1 MNRGSLKRFAWLS
14 IAAAVITIGLKGMAY
29 LLTGSVGLL
38 SDALESFVN
47 LAAAIMALVALTAA
61 ARPPDDEHEFGHDK
75 AEYFSSG
82 VEGVLILVAAVSIAY
97 TSIERLLN
105 PQPIE
110 QAGLGLLISIVASLV
125 NLGVARVLLNAG
137 RQHESITL
145 EADAHHLMTDVWT
158 SAGVVLGVFIVALTG
173 LQWLDPL
180 IALLVAANIVRE
192 GVKLVRR
199 SVMGLMDTALP
210 AHEIQQIQ
218 DVLDKFRKKGIE
230 IHALRTRQSG
240 PRRFVTMHVLVPGDW
255 TVKRGHDL
263 LECLEASLC
272 RELPNLNITSHLEPL
287 EDPASW
293 KDQDLVRD
301 PNHEA
306 PEITEM
312 FS

>member
-1 MNRGSLKRFAWLS
+1 MERGSLKRFAWLS
-14 IAAAVITIGLKGMAY
+14 IAAAVITIGLKGSAY

-47 LAAAIMALVALTAA
+47 LAAAIMALAALTAA
-61 ARPPDDEHEFGHDK
+61 ARPPDDDHEYGHDK

-82 VEGVLILVAAVSIAY
+82 AEGVLIMVAAFSIAY

-110 QAGLGLLISIVASLV
+110 QVGFGVLVSVVASLV
-125 NLGVARVLLNAG
+125 NFGVARVLLRAG
-137 RQHESITL
+137 QEHESITL

-158 SAGVVLGVFIVALTG
+158 SAGVVLGVGLVAVSG
-173 LQWLDPL
+173 WQWLDPV

-192 GVKLVRR
+192 GVKLVQR

-210 AHEIQQIQ
+210 AGEIEQIQ
-218 DVLDKFRKKGIE
+218 AVLDEFRQYGIE

-263 LECLEASLC
+263 LECLEAAL
-272 RELPNLNITSHLEPL
+272 RRTLPNLWITSHLEPL

-293 KDQDLVRD
+293 EDQDLVRESY
-301 PNHEA
+301 EA
-306 PEITEM
+306 PEIYEM